1 MGTVTKAGIMTDPN
15 DFSSLGPIAGIIGG
29 AGVVGMGLL
38 KLWKQFFADRAEAAN
53 SQAVVNM
60 LNELQDENKE
70 LRARIDTK
78 DTQIAALMQEKFTYQ
93 ADLKSALDKIQYM
106 SAQIDGL
113 KQELSDIKAAVRGS
127 S

>member
-1 MGTVTKAGIMTDPN
+1 MSTVAKVGNMAADPN
-15 DFSSLGPIAGIIGG
+15 DVGTIAGIIGG

-38 KLWKQFFADRAEAAN
+38 KLWKQFFADRADAAN

-70 LRARIDTK
+70 LRSRIDVK

-106 SAQIDGL
+106 SAQIDTL

>member
-1 MGTVTKAGIMTDPN
+1 MGTVAKVGIMAADPN
-15 DFSSLGPIAGIIGG
+15 DVGTIAGIIGG

-38 KLWKQFFADRAEAAN
+38 KLWKQFFADRADAAN

-70 LRARIDTK
+70 LRSRIDVK
-78 DTQIAALMQEKFTYQ
+78 DAQIAALMQEKFTYQ

-106 SAQIDGL
+106 SAQIDTL

>member
-1 MGTVTKAGIMTDPN
+1 MSTVAKVGNMAADPN
-15 DFSSLGPIAGIIGG
+15 DVGTIAGIIGG

-38 KLWKQFFADRAEAAN
+38 KLWKQFFADRADAAN

-106 SAQIDGL
+106 SAQIDTL
-113 KQELSDIKAAVRGS
+113 KQELSDIKAAVKGGA
-127 S
+127 

>member
-1 MGTVTKAGIMTDPN
+1 MGTVTKADIMAADPN
-15 DFSSLGPIAGIIGG
+15 DVGAIAGIIGG

>member
-1 MGTVTKAGIMTDPN
+1 MSTVAKVGNMAADPN
-15 DFSSLGPIAGIIGG
+15 DVGTIAGIIGG

-38 KLWKQFFADRAEAAN
+38 KLWKQFFADRADAAN

-106 SAQIDGL
+106 SAQIDTL

>member
-1 MGTVTKAGIMTDPN
+1 MGTVTKADIMSADPN
-15 DFSSLGPIAGIIGG
+15 DVGAIAGIIGG

>member
-1 MGTVTKAGIMTDPN
+1 MGTVAKVGNMAADPN
-15 DFSSLGPIAGIIGG
+15 DVGTIAGIIGG

-38 KLWKQFFADRAEAAN
+38 KLWKQFFADRADAAN

-70 LRARIDTK
+70 LRGRIDTK

-106 SAQIDGL
+106 SLQIDSL
-113 KQELSDIKAAVRGS
+113 KDELSAIKAAVRGS

>member
-1 MGTVTKAGIMTDPN
+1 MSTATKAGVMAADPN
-15 DFSSLGPIAGIIGG
+15 DVGTIAGIIGG

-38 KLWKQFFADRAEAAN
+38 KLWKQFFADRADAAN

-70 LRARIDTK
+70 LRSRIDVK

-93 ADLKSALDKIQYM
+93 ADLKSALDKIKYM
-106 SAQIDGL
+106 SDQIDGL

>member
-1 MGTVTKAGIMTDPN
+1 MGTVTKVGNMAADPN
-15 DFSSLGPIAGIIGG
+15 DVGTIAGIIGG

-38 KLWKQFFADRAEAAN
+38 KLWKQFFADRADAAN

-78 DTQIAALMQEKFTYQ
+78 DAQIAALMQEKFTYQ

-106 SAQIDGL
+106 SAQIDAL
-113 KQELSDIKAAVRGS
+113 KQELSDIKAAVKGGA
-127 S
+127 

>member
-1 MGTVTKAGIMTDPN
+1 MGTADRVAAMTDPN
-15 DFSSLGPIAGIIGG
+15 DLGTVGGIIGG
-29 AGVVGMGLL
+29 LGVAGMGLL
-38 KLWKQFFADRAEAAN
+38 KLWKMFQADRAEVAN

-78 DTQIAALMQEKFTYQ
+78 DGQISVLMQEKFTYQ

-106 SAQIDGL
+106 SQQIEDL
-113 KQELSDIKAAVRGS
+113 KGELSAIKAAVKGTIS
-127 S
+127 

>member
-1 MGTVTKAGIMTDPN
+1 MGTVTKVGNMAADPN
-15 DFSSLGPIAGIIGG
+15 DVGTIAGIIGG

-38 KLWKQFFADRAEAAN
+38 KLWKQFFADRADAAN

-70 LRARIDTK
+70 LRSRIDTK

-106 SAQIDGL
+106 SAQIDAL
-113 KQELSDIKAAVRGS
+113 KQELSDIKAAVKGGS
-127 S
+127 

>member
-1 MGTVTKAGIMTDPN
+1 MGTVTKADIMAADPN
-15 DFSSLGPIAGIIGG
+15 DVGAIAGIIGG

-60 LNELQDENKE
+60 LSELQDENKE

>member
-1 MGTVTKAGIMTDPN
+1 MSTVAKVGNMAADPN
-15 DFSSLGPIAGIIGG
+15 DVGTIAGIIGG

-38 KLWKQFFADRAEAAN
+38 KLWKQFFADRADAAN

-70 LRARIDTK
+70 LRGRIDTK

-106 SAQIDGL
+106 SAQIDSL
-113 KQELSDIKAAVRGS
+113 KDELTAIKAAVRGS

>member
-1 MGTVTKAGIMTDPN
+1 MGTVTKADIMATDPN
-15 DFSSLGPIAGIIGG
+15 DVGAIAGIIGG

>member
-1 MGTVTKAGIMTDPN
+1 MGTVTKVSNMAADPN
-15 DFSSLGPIAGIIGG
+15 DVGTIAGIIGG

-38 KLWKQFFADRAEAAN
+38 KLWKQFFADRADAAN

-106 SAQIDGL
+106 SAQIDTL
-113 KQELSDIKAAVRGS
+113 KQELSDIKAAVKGGA
-127 S
+127 